1 MKFIKRLIL
10 YLLSL
15 SSRKTYLGH
24 IPVHF
29 MLFVGTLFWSLLN
42 LNFLF
47 QI

>member
-10 YLLSL
+10 YLLS
-15 SSRKTYLGH
+15 RKTYLGH
-24 IPVHF
+24 ILVHF